1 MVRVLPLQ
9 SPKLF
14 AYTFVFK
21 VGKILSFYGEILC
34 EFILSQDNRRG
45 QKKKKKR
52 CNLLSKVNFLHSFK
66 GNLDC
71 LFKLWY

>member
-34 EFILSQDNRRG
+34 EFILPQEKRRG
-45 QKKKKKR
+45 GKKR
-52 CNLLSKVNFLHSFK
+52 CNMLSKVNFLHSFK
-66 GNLDC
+66 GYLDS
-71 LFKLWY
+71 LFKLWH